1 MKLEGLF
8 NLDLVAIAAAVVPKV
23 LFVLIAI
30 YGTQLLDRLLQKMIG
45 LWFRQK
51 TTPAAI
57 DETVLSLI
65 KLVAR
70 VVVYVVAIL
79 FVLQN
84 LGLEITALLGGL
96 GVAGLAIAFALQKV
110 LEDIFSFF
118 MIHFD
123 KPFRVGDYITVGAD
137 SGTVKHIGIRST
149 RLTMP
154 TGQELLISNRELTT
168 ARLQNFKRMQ
178 QRRVVFTV
186 GIDYKASGAQLRQ
199 VKPIITAIFAKLP
212 PKQVL
217 LARVHLKTLHE
228 TALIFE
234 IAYDVLGKEYDLYLD
249 LQEQINLEL
258 LEQLRQAKIPLAHPL
273 PTLK

>member
-1 MKLEGLF
+1 MKLETLF
-8 NLDLVAIAAAVVPKV
+8 NSDLLVILSAMIPKI
-23 LFVLIAI
+23 LFILFGI
-30 YGTQLLDRLLQKMIG
+30 YATQLIDRLVQKMIG
-45 LWFRQK
+45 VWFRQK
-51 TTPAAI
+51 TAATTI

-70 VVVYVVAIL
+70 VVVYIVAVL
-79 FVLQN
+79 FILQN

-186 GIDYKASGAQLRQ
+186 GIDYKVSDAQLRQ
-199 VKPIITAIFAKLP
+199 VKSIITAIFAKLSP
-212 PKQVL
+212 QQIT

-258 LEQLRQAKIPLAHPL
+258 LKQLRQAKIPLAHPL
-273 PTLK
+273 STLK